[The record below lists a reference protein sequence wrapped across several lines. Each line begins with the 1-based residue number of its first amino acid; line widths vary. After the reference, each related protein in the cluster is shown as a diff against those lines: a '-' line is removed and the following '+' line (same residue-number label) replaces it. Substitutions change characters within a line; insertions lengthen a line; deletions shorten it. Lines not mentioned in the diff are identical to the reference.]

1 MADVA
6 PVRLVAV
13 CSCYRLAIGPHA
25 PLCHRCWR
33 KTDAGREWQ
42 RLQTAAS
49 RARKRQSKAPQAE
62 T

>member
-1 MADVA
+1 MADA
-6 PVRLVAV
+6 PPVRLVAV
-13 CSCYRLAIGPHA
+13 CGCSRLAIGAHA

-42 RLQTAAS
+42 RLQTAVS
-49 RARKRQSKAPQAE
+49 RARKRQAKAPQAE